1 MAPHDPGPASVLSMV
16 PTVYGR
22 KLNKVPYVEL
32 ADGRVQGVVSSG
44 SAGERV
50 YVSSVSAAPHSLS
63 CATNNNRPCGG
74 LGSRPCKHIGA
85 LIAEASRHYGAERV
99 AAYLR
104 VDGGTKAEDALADLQ
119 GPVERESTGVVF
131 TRFLRYLSYLEY
143 PGATAP
149 VPELHWFPAGRSN

>member
-1 MAPHDPGPASVLSMV
+1 MV

-50 YVSSVSAAPHSLS
+50 YVSSVSAGSHALS

-74 LGSRPCKHIGA
+74 LGGRACKHIRS
-85 LIAEASRHYGAERV
+85 LIDEACRHYGAERV
-99 AAYLR
+99 AAHLR
-104 VDGGTKAEDALADLQ
+104 TDAGKEAKDALADLH
-119 GPVERESTGVVF
+119 GPVEPGPTGVVF
-131 TRFLRYLSYLEY
+131 TRFLRYLSYLEH
-143 PGATAP
+143 PGAAAP
-149 VPELHWFPAGRSN
+149 IPELHWFPAGRSN

>member
-1 MAPHDPGPASVLSMV
+1 MV
-16 PTVYGR
+16 PTVHGR
-22 KLNKVPYVEL
+22 RLGKVPYVEL

-50 YVSSVSAAPHSLS
+50 YVSSVSADTRTLS

-74 LGSRPCKHIGA
+74 LRGAPCKHIRS
-85 LIAEASRHYGAERV
+85 LIDEACRHYGAERV

-104 VDGGTKAEDALADLQ
+104 MDAGQDAKDALMGLQ
-119 GPVERESTGVVF
+119 GPVEPGPTGVVF
-131 TRFLRYLSYLEY
+131 TRFLRYLSYLEH

-149 VPELHWFPAGRSN
+149 IPEMHWFPAGRSA